1 MVNEMMPKPINGAIL
16 SSLPLCEGEGSY
28 KHIGRTVW
36 CGKLRFISLG
46 GNCMVAGQLRRIFRP
61 KTSYFDNLVTPFD
74 GLIKAL
80 NRGCH
85 KPLRAEDFEIGIWEG
100 FPSAREI
107 ETGIYFHHEFKGGNP
122 AATTNESFVRQ
133 DIDGVNEK
141 FSYLAKRFLEVAR
154 SSDPKCYIRREYNG
168 DSLDSV
174 RMHEIRDALVD
185 LGAQNFVLANAH
197 QSEFY
202 KGLIVHDDI
211 RYIQVPKGD
220 DDGWMGSDLNWNA
233 AFLSLCV
240 DLGLIR

>member
-1 MVNEMMPKPINGAIL
+1 
-16 SSLPLCEGEGSY
+16 
-28 KHIGRTVW
+28 
-36 CGKLRFISLG
+36 
-46 GNCMVAGQLRRIFRP
+46 MVAGQLRRVFRP

-74 GLIKAL
+74 GLIEAL

-85 KPLRAEDFEIGIWEG
+85 KILRPEDFEIASWEG

-107 ETGIYFHHEFKGGNP
+107 KTGIFFHHEFKGGNQ
-122 AATTNESFVRQ
+122 AATTNQELVRQ

-174 RMHEIRDALVD
+174 RMHEIRAALID
-185 LGAQNFVLANAH
+185 LGAKNFALANAH
-197 QSEFY
+197 QSDFY

-211 RYIQVPKGD
+211 RYIQVPKGE
-220 DDGWMGSDLNWNA
+220 DDGWMGCDIRWSH
-233 AFLSLCV
+233 AFLALGV
-240 DLGLIR
+240 DLGLMR